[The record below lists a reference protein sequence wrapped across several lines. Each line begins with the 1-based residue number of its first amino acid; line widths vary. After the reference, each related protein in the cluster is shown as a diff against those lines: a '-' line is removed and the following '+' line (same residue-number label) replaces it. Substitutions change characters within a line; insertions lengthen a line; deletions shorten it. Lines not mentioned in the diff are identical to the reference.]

1 MQWKIGSMIVEF
13 APDATSIRAIKTT
26 RRNAFRFDNRPTS
39 RPKLRAAIVRR
50 WCFQQHSGDN
60 AAMTDLRALY
70 IDEVFRSLRGHKR
83 LADGAIAQLSD
94 EQFFATPDPESNSVA
109 IIVKHLA
116 GNMRS
121 RFTDFLTSD
130 GEKPDRNRDREF
142 VMHDAAKREEVLRA
156 WEQGWQLVFETLNS
170 LHPDDLVRTVTIRGE
185 PHSVLQAINRQVAH
199 YAYHVGQIVFLA
211 KHWKG
216 AEWKTLSVAKGQS
229 EQVNAQM
236 AQKYKTT

>member
-1 MQWKIGSMIVEF
+1 MNDF
-13 APDATSIRAIKTT
+13 RA
-26 RRNAFRFDNRPTS
+26 R
-39 RPKLRAAIVRR
+39 
-50 WCFQQHSGDN
+50 
-60 AAMTDLRALY
+60 Y
-70 IDEVFRSLRGHKR
+70 IDEAFRSFRGHKR

-109 IIVKHLA
+109 LIMKHLA

-121 RFTDFLTSD
+121 RFANFLTTD

-142 VMHDAAKREEVLRA
+142 VMHADAKREEVLA
-156 WEQGWQLVFETLNS
+156 SWEKYWQLVFDTLNS
-170 LHPDDLVRTVTIRGE
+170 LHPGDLDRTVTIRGE

-216 AEWKTLSVAKGQS
+216 AQWKTLSVPKGQS
-229 EQVNAQM
+229 EQVNAELLKK
-236 AQKYKTT
+236 QKKQS